1 MRNVVGAFMGAGR
14 QHEQP
19 PPARRPHKSEAR
31 MRKPHREEV
40 WQDEEGG
47 QFGEIDSAM
56 RQVKKDW
63 PFVMESNF
71 SSSSLALSLLSQTPS
86 PSLPQHPGLAPFLR
100 LHESL
105 SAGLQA
111 AVQAHSKSFAAS
123 LPAHQNFLDILARA
137 QEQVRKSKQELKAA
151 RDGFA
156 GKGKSELDNL
166 KQVPDQLES
175 LIGDKRFLQASF
187 ILVRSLETINKPELR
202 EIGALSD
209 LRSYFVTQETTIT
222 EILIEELHNHI
233 YLKTFYSDPR
243 WRPYTPGRADL
254 PIIESQG
261 GDDLAFLRSPDPNSA
276 SPNLNTS
283 TTTTTTGNAAAG
295 PGPSSKFSRYLSQL
309 STKPSTR
316 PILQYDGDP
325 IPSTLTLSTVSHQ
338 QQNANALSP
347 GTGMPQADSHTSLSS
362 VLGTAGNTGNPET
375 DSYVYIE
382 NLLEALAVLGRLGQA
397 LDTVAQRAPG
407 EIYALVDGTLDEVE
421 ERTERRREED
431 FSVSPQN
438 VLGNTIDPIPS
449 SSRTIPLASTTTI
462 NTTAT
467 TAATTVSS
475 RKSLFSSTET
485 SQIEISLGAA
495 GPPQHAALLKDLF
508 WTLYSKLAAVL
519 EGHRVMYEVSRW
531 VSSRPGFKDSTT
543 PKGSSIN
550 IPVLEMWRPVQQ
562 EPMFKF
568 NDSDSRAIQKEIKP
582 IDDSVQQALRSSV
595 PGLVNMQS
603 DQPVSVVAPDTDD
616 RFSPSSGRYRTLVP
630 PNAFNVTTLFQPTL
644 AFIHRASAI
653 VPPGFE
659 SETQGF
665 STILEDFVVKVFL
678 TQLDEKVTAGFQ
690 KAVSGYDAY
699 QVDRGALT
707 DMKQPPLKSSVRV
720 MALIHSLCIMLQTT
734 PFHRENYSR
743 LIVGVI
749 VQYYQQC
756 SARFKDL
763 VSHPATFETDSERP
777 MVLPAVWA
785 QREDITKCLSEMRSV
800 PSTDRAGMVSVSHK
814 EIKLEMELLR
824 DRPVSEPNLIHSSRK
839 LEALGNLSQS
849 LRWFIDALLD
859 LQMVSEEPAS
869 PEGEQPELDVLK
881 TAPPMSAD
889 SDEPRLPLTRAMA
902 QRYQAIIQTYE
913 QLAEMVVNAIRLE
926 IRCRVMCNIGAS
938 MQKGDFRL
946 ESEALEPDSDILD
959 LNTSLIEF
967 EELAQRTISPDDH
980 SFIFRAL
987 GQLVDHCLIAYA
999 SKYVNGVNAA
1009 GVRKIKRNI
1018 LSLQQTLR
1026 GIAAAS
1032 EQGVLTRASEFWDL
1046 YEQGPK
1052 KMLEDLKNINGTPP
1066 YAFEDYNTMLKL
1078 QCKSNTDELNT
1089 YLIDLHALSM
1099 DVEGWDLGED

>member
-1 MRNVVGAFMGAGR
+1 MRNVVGAFMSAGR

-151 RDGFA
+151 RDG
-156 GKGKSELDNL
+156 DNL

-175 LIGDKRFLQASF
+175 LIGDKRFLQASL

-261 GDDLAFLRSPDPNSA
+261 GDDLAFLRSPDPNTA
-276 SPNLNTS
+276 SPNLNT
-283 TTTTTTGNAAAG
+283 TTTTNGNAAAG

-316 PILQYDGDP
+316 PMLQYDGDP

-362 VLGTAGNTGNPET
+362 LLGTAGNTGNPET

-431 FSVSPQN
+431 LSVSPQN

-449 SSRTIPLASTTTI
+449 SSRTIPPTSATTI
-462 NTTAT
+462 NTTAAT
-467 TAATTVSS
+467 TAAAVSS

-644 AFIHRASAI
+644 AFIHCASAI

-707 DMKQPPLKSSVRV
+707 DMKQPPLK
-720 MALIHSLCIMLQTT
+720 T
-734 PFHRENYSR
+734 
-743 LIVGVI
+743 
-749 VQYYQQC
+749 
-756 SARFKDL
+756 
-763 VSHPATFETDSERP
+763 
-777 MVLPAVWA
+777 W
-785 QREDITKCLSEMRSV
+785 
-800 PSTDRAGMVSVSHK
+800 
-814 EIKLEMELLR
+814 
-824 DRPVSEPNLIHSSRK
+824 
-839 LEALGNLSQS
+839 
-849 LRWFIDALLD
+849 
-859 LQMVSEEPAS
+859 
-869 PEGEQPELDVLK
+869 
-881 TAPPMSAD
+881 
-889 SDEPRLPLTRAMA
+889 
-902 QRYQAIIQTYE
+902 
-913 QLAEMVVNAIRLE
+913 
-926 IRCRVMCNIGAS
+926 
-938 MQKGDFRL
+938 
-946 ESEALEPDSDILD
+946 
-959 LNTSLIEF
+959 
-967 EELAQRTISPDDH
+967 
-980 SFIFRAL
+980 
-987 GQLVDHCLIAYA
+987 
-999 SKYVNGVNAA
+999 
-1009 GVRKIKRNI
+1009 
-1018 LSLQQTLR
+1018 
-1026 GIAAAS
+1026 
-1032 EQGVLTRASEFWDL
+1032 
-1046 YEQGPK
+1046 
-1052 KMLEDLKNINGTPP
+1052 
-1066 YAFEDYNTMLKL
+1066 
-1078 QCKSNTDELNT
+1078 
-1089 YLIDLHALSM
+1089 
-1099 DVEGWDLGED
+1099 